1 MRKFKNVIYLLI
13 LSILLNSCSEGDIEI
28 IEDPNNNFSANI
40 EGKQFVLSQQEI
52 CAIPNPCR
60 TQGGIEMVFL
70 NLSLNLLEFR
80 AGDVKNNYAF
90 NVNLRV
96 NDLSNLIEIVEP
108 NFLYRSDLDESLNF
122 ISITYINENRVT
134 AFHAF
139 GNLTKYSQVSL
150 KYDLVEGEINILE
163 FDKENFLFEGQFTG
177 RFKMRKEGVW
187 QGEDFYPYTYPSGIP
202 EFINIS
208 NGYFKITE
216 R

>member
-1 MRKFKNVIYLLI
+1 MRKLKNLIYLLI
-13 LSILLNSCSEGDIEI
+13 LSILLNSCSKGDIEI
-28 IEDPNNNFSANI
+28 IEDPNNKFSANI

-60 TQGGIEMVFL
+60 TKGGIEMAHL
-70 NLSLNLLEFR
+70 NLNQLEIR
-80 AGDVKNNYAF
+80 TGDVKNNYAF
-90 NVNLRV
+90 QVKLLV
-96 NDLSNLIEIVEP
+96 NDLSNFIEIVEP
-108 NFLYRSDLDESLNF
+108 NFLYGTGFDESLNF
-122 ISITYINENRVT
+122 ISLTFINENRVG
-134 AFHAF
+134 AFTEF
-139 GNLTKYSQVSL
+139 NNLINYSQVSL

-163 FDKENFLFEGQFTG
+163 FDKENFFFEAQFEG

>member
-1 MRKFKNVIYLLI
+1 MRKLRNVKYLLI
-13 LSILLNSCSEGDIEI
+13 LSILLNSCSKGDVEI
-28 IEDPNNNFSANI
+28 IEDQNNNFSANI
-40 EGKQFVLSQQEI
+40 DGKQFVLSQQEI
-52 CAIPNPCR
+52 CAFPNPCR
-60 TQGGIEMVFL
+60 TNGGFEMVYL
-70 NLSLNLLEFR
+70 NLNQLEFT

-90 NVNLRV
+90 KVKLLV
-96 NDLSNLIEIVEP
+96 NDLNNFIEIVEP
-108 NFLYRSDLDESLNF
+108 NFLYGTDFDESLNF
-122 ISITYINENRVT
+122 ISITYINKNRVN
-134 AFHAF
+134 AFTEF
-139 GNLTKYSQVSL
+139 GEYSSYSDVTL

-177 RFKMRKEGVW
+177 RFKMRKEGVS